1 MYEGLKALEGQNN
14 LTNLRRVF
22 LAAGYIPQRGVVCKE
37 RSISNTLL
45 KFFRRALGYP
55 ATVSGLVFS

>member
-1 MYEGLKALEGQNN
+1 MYEGLKALEGKQN

-22 LAAGYIPQRGVVCKE
+22 LAAGYTPQRGVVCKE
-37 RSISNTLL
+37 WSISNTPL

-55 ATVSGLVFS
+55 TSVGGVVFS